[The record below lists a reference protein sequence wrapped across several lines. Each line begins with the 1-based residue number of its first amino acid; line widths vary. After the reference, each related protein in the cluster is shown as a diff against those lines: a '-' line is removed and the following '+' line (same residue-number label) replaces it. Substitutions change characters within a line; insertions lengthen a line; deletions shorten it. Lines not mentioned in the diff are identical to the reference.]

1 LNNIFSEGQIKINK
15 KLKCMYT
22 FLMSELDDIELG
34 KFVSTTMLIGRTYG
48 FSKLKTFM
56 DEFLIITT

>member
-1 LNNIFSEGQIKINK
+1 
-15 KLKCMYT
+15 MYT